1 MLRSR
6 LSRIALALA
15 ALTLALALRPGASR
29 VEAQDG
35 GAVAP
40 LLGRYRNI
48 AADGGEA
55 AIEAAVDEALEPAN
69 ALVRAMARSRILD
82 NNASIH
88 RLVIAQDGEAVE
100 VTYDETRSYSAPLGG
115 PPSEHRAPDGTDV
128 RVRYAMRGPALL
140 EVVDSG
146 RGRARTT
153 YARDGDRL
161 RVSTTIAS
169 SHLPKR
175 VHFELHFRLER

>member
-15 ALTLALALRPGASR
+15 VLTLALALRPGAFR
-29 VEAQDG
+29 VEAQDED
-35 GAVAP
+35 AITP
-40 LLGRYRNI
+40 LLGRYRNVS
-48 AADGGEA
+48 ADGGEA
-55 AIEAAVDEALEPAN
+55 AIEAAVDEALEEAN

-82 NNASIH
+82 NNASVH
-88 RLVIAQDGEAVE
+88 RVVIAQDGDAVE
-100 VTYDETRSYSAPLGG
+100 VTYDETRSYRAPLGG
-115 PPSEHRAPDGTDV
+115 SPVEHRAPDGTDV

-161 RVSTTIAS
+161 QMSTTIAS
-169 SHLPKR
+169 PHLPKR
-175 VHFELHFRLER
+175 VRFELDFRLER